1 MKKNIYINSRLLT
14 EKTTGIQSYIKN
26 IFFFIQKLDI
36 ENDYL
41 FIQNKNESDI
51 GSVKVV
57 KTLRGTIGAF
67 VFDVFLSQKGLKKG
81 IFHGMSF
88 VLPLFRK
95 RNIKYVLS
103 VHDLSFL
110 IFKQNQG
117 IFFYFY
123 YKIAI
128 FWSLRNADKVIAISE
143 NTKKDII
150 KFYGTD
156 KDKIEVIYLDGDK
169 ELIEKGRVAKRII
182 SEKYFLALSTH
193 PKRKNVISIL
203 KAISESSKLQKLTF
217 VLAGK
222 IDNDHLIYLNKMIKN
237 LKLTNVRLL
246 GYVSKDDLASLYKY
260 AEFFIYPSFYEG
272 FGIPVVDSLKLN
284 CPVITSNTSCL
295 PEVVP
300 ENYKFLV
307 DPYSIND
314 IKNKMEKIISLSE
327 TERKSIIEDNLNFSK
342 KFNWEE
348 SAKQTINIYNK
359 LC

>member
-128 FWSLRNADKVIAISE
+128 FGHL
-143 NTKKDII
+143 
-150 KFYGTD
+150 GM
-156 KDKIEVIYLDGDK
+156 
-169 ELIEKGRVAKRII
+169 LIR
-182 SEKYFLALSTH
+182 
-193 PKRKNVISIL
+193 
-203 KAISESSKLQKLTF
+203 
-217 VLAGK
+217 
-222 IDNDHLIYLNKMIKN
+222 
-237 LKLTNVRLL
+237 
-246 GYVSKDDLASLYKY
+246 
-260 AEFFIYPSFYEG
+260 
-272 FGIPVVDSLKLN
+272 
-284 CPVITSNTSCL
+284 
-295 PEVVP
+295 
-300 ENYKFLV
+300 
-307 DPYSIND
+307 
-314 IKNKMEKIISLSE
+314 
-327 TERKSIIEDNLNFSK
+327 
-342 KFNWEE
+342 
-348 SAKQTINIYNK
+348 
-359 LC
+359 